1 MITKRRPETAAG
13 ELKMVHH
20 WSPDTWTSAA
30 PEIGTVTF
38 YVAPGFELLALSS
51 ALEVLR
57 LANRAARRD
66 VFRWRTVSHAGE
78 AVNASC
84 GISVAAD
91 GDLAQER
98 RHQSHPD
105 RPLMAIVCG
114 DEPNDGRESKALNAW
129 LRECRQR
136 RIMIGAFGSGV
147 VALAKT
153 GLLNDR
159 KCSIHWEAY
168 PAFKEHFMHIE
179 SVTTVYEVDDNI
191 WTCAGGAAAFD
202 MMAQFVKQ
210 HCGEPVAVNVGEL
223 AVAGRIRAGDERQR
237 LPLLRQHGTIN
248 PTVVKLIG
256 LMQENLASPLTMAEL
271 AAAVALS
278 RRQIERLFRNELGR
292 SPRRYFRELRLEHA
306 RLLLAQSTLP
316 VLEVAIACGFISA
329 SHFSKCFRA
338 AHLIAPHQ
346 ARGLPARR
354 YLNVPS
360 QGFQSAA
367 I

>member
-1 MITKRRPETAAG
+1 M
-13 ELKMVHH
+13 
-20 WSPDTWTSAA
+20 
-30 PEIGTVTF
+30 VTF
-38 YVAPGFELLALSS
+38 YLTPGFELLALSS
-51 ALEVLR
+51 ALEVLK
-57 LANRAARRD
+57 LANRATRRD
-66 VFRWRTVSHAGE
+66 VFRWRTVSRTGE

-84 GISVAAD
+84 GISVATD

-98 RHQSHPD
+98 RYQSHPD
-105 RPLMAIVCG
+105 RPLIAIVCG
-114 DEPNDGRESKALNAW
+114 DESNDSRESKALSAW
-129 LRECRQR
+129 VRECRQR
-136 RIMIGAFGSGV
+136 RIMIGGFGSGV
-147 VALAKT
+147 VALAKS

-159 KCSIHWEAY
+159 KCAIHWEAH

-179 SVTTVYEVDDNI
+179 SVTSVYEVDDSI
-191 WTCAGGAAAFD
+191 WTCAGGTAAFD
-202 MMAQFVKQ
+202 MMVYFVKQ
-210 HCGEPVAVNVGEL
+210 HCGEPVAVSVGEL

-256 LMQENLASPLTMAEL
+256 LMQENLATPLTMAEL
-271 AAAVALS
+271 ATAVGLS

-306 RLLLAQSTLP
+306 RLLLAQSALP
-316 VLEVAIACGFISA
+316 VLDVAIACGFISA

-338 AHLIAPHQ
+338 AHLIAPHE
-346 ARGLPARR
+346 ARKLPPGR

-360 QGFQSAA
+360 QRLQPAA